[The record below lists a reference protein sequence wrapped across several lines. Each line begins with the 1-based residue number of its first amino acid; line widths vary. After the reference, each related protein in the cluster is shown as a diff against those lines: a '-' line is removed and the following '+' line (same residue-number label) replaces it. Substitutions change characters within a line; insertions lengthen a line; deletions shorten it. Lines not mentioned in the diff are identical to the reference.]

1 MARADPGSY
10 GGRAHTDAAG
20 IKISWRSDAPAQA
33 ARIPEGLDSVLSQ
46 HQRGLVRRAKILMR

>member
-20 IKISWRSDAPAQA
+20 IKISWRSTQQPKPRGVA
-33 ARIPEGLDSVLSQ
+33 GLWSVLPQ
-46 HQRGLVRRAKILMR
+46 HQRGVVRRAKSLLR